1 MKKCRKWEPIA
12 HSATVAILFP
22 HLEIRMIEKDRYTA
36 LPGRCHIRLRNKFAC
51 DVVVLCAR
59 VVHERWR
66 GVRADRNV
74 HGMATTPTA
83 ADRVSPARP
92 PPRDRPSLDGAS
104 PLWARAPP
112 YRPQRT
118 STSYFG
124 WTIRVAK
131 RFQVSSFYGR
141 LVRFRMCQSLS
152 AIARFEESCFFVWA
166 TAACRASLASGD
178 RENGAARGYLTPHIL

>member
-83 ADRVSPARP
+83 ADRVSPARRRETGRRSTALAP
-92 PPRDRPSLDGAS
+92 SEPAHPRTARNAHQQVISAEPSA
-104 PLWARAPP
+104 
-112 YRPQRT
+112 
-118 STSYFG
+118 
-124 WTIRVAK
+124 
-131 RFQVSSFYGR
+131 
-141 LVRFRMCQSLS
+141 
-152 AIARFEESCFFVWA
+152 
-166 TAACRASLASGD
+166 
-178 RENGAARGYLTPHIL
+178 